1 MSQDSLG
8 LLIKKLEL
16 RSDRLASQFLQ
27 ELGLSTS
34 QFRVLRWLF
43 KQEGNPRQHDVE
55 QALSL
60 SNPTVTGIL
69 HNLEKHGWV
78 KRFPHPEDKR
88 SKQLVLTD
96 KATRQQQAL
105 YQISQDVEEELTRD
119 LSQEEFQQLRQLI
132 QKILKSSD
140 KKSIDS

>member
-1 MSQDSLG
+1 MSQDSFG
-8 LLIKKLEL
+8 FLIKKLEL
-16 RSDRLASQFLQ
+16 RSDRLSSQFLQ

-43 KQEGNPRQHDVE
+43 KQEGFPRQHDVE
-55 QALSL
+55 KALSL

-78 KRFPHPEDKR
+78 KRLPHPEDKR

-96 KATRQQQAL
+96 KAKEQQQAL
-105 YQISQDVEEELTRD
+105 YQISQDVEAELTRD
-119 LSQEEFQQLRQLI
+119 LSREETQQLRQLI
-132 QKILKSSD
+132 QKILKENNNV
-140 KKSIDS
+140 INT